1 MWIKITERLPEE
13 DKRYLVMYKG
23 YVCILS
29 FNSFHKCWDDE
40 EGDDYE
46 CDIEAVT
53 HWQEITP
60 PKD

>member
-1 MWIKITERLPEE
+1 MGECMKVRIKKCSNSVYWYA
-13 DKRYLVMYKG
+13 DK
-23 YVCILS
+23 I
-29 FNSFHKCWDDE
+29 
-40 EGDDYE
+40 GDDYE